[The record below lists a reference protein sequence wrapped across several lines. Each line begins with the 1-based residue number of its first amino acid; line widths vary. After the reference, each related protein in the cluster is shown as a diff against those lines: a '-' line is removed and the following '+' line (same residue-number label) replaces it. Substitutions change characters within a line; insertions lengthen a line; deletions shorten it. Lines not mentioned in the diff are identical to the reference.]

1 MSYEVFSPS
10 IPELFRKEVTFF
22 PTFIIFYEVLPS
34 PSLKNDTKTGWAE
47 TPMRVSISVDIL
59 T

>member
-10 IPELFRKEVTFF
+10 IPELFREDITSVPTSFIFNPFF
-22 PTFIIFYEVLPS
+22 PEPFAWK
-34 PSLKNDTKTGWAE
+34 SLKTGWAE